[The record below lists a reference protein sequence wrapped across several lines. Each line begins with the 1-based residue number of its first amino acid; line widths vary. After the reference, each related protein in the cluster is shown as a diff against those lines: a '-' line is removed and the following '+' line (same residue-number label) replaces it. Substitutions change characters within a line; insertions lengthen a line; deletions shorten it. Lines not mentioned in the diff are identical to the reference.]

1 MTGFIKEGPKKHS
14 AKSQMF
20 NKHKHFDP
28 ELYEGY
34 IFLQMVE
41 NFLNDPV
48 FLTNLCPKV
57 LRSAGHTLSPI
68 FK

>member
-1 MTGFIKEGPKKHS
+1 
-14 AKSQMF
+14 MF